1 MTIVDQ
7 FDLKAQ
13 KFNFSRDYFESE
25 DLLKA
30 APVTDFPDHFIT
42 NVAGQLWQ
50 LTKST
55 GVYDNE
61 SKKWTTS
68 PWHQLEFGDKNALT
82 TSGSDNTIS
91 QNGQNLSKIQL
102 NDGAN
107 KVTIDT
113 TGGINI
119 NSFGTGKTGG
129 VTLTNTGLKFDD
141 DSGDEFTVWTT
152 NGATKSI
159 KGIATSGEIEAIQ
172 NKLEGIDDTVVSYVN
187 DKVAG
192 LSQALVFKGSINSN
206 DALLALTPKIGD
218 TYVVGTAGEFAGETC
233 EVGDTLVCTAAK
245 DGDTAAT
252 WIVVQRNIDG
262 AVINGE
268 PEKNWEGALMVGAA
282 GNQVV
287 GITGTEGQIVV
298 ADAEGH
304 PTFANA
310 TFGSA
315 TDVQAAQKAAEAA
328 QATATEAKTTADANA
343 NEITQIKTD
352 LDNKASTDVAT
363 ETTNGL
369 MSAED
374 KKKLG
379 SLQNFTLTAAT
390 ADSLGGVIVPDAST
404 SGLTIKEDGTLTL
417 ESKGAAVS
425 QGLYKIAV
433 DGFGRVTSTE
443 AVSVENDLG
452 ISSLSADDVVK
463 AFNGSDEQK

>member
-417 ESKGAAVS
+417 KSKGAAVS

>member
-1 MTIVDQ
+1 MAMSIVDQ

-25 DLLKA
+25 DLLNA
-30 APVTDFPDHFIT
+30 APKTNFPNHFIT
-42 NVAGQLWQ
+42 NVAGTLYQ
-50 LTKST
+50 LTKTETTSD
-55 GVYDNE
+55 GKIDE
-61 SKKWTTS
+61 SKGTWKK
-68 PWHQLEFGDKNALT
+68 LEFGDKNALT
-82 TSGSDNTIS
+82 ASGDDNTIS
-91 QNGQNLSKIQL
+91 QNGTNLSKIQL
-102 NDGAN
+102 NDGVN

-113 TGGINI
+113 TYGINV
-119 NSFGTGKTGG
+119 NSFGTGQTEG

-141 DSGDEFTVWTT
+141 DSGKNTEVWTT
-152 NGATKSI
+152 DGGKVDISGLPSEGAVS
-159 KGIATSGEIEAIQ
+159 AIQ
-172 NKLEGIDDTVVSYVN
+172 AKLEGIDDTVVSYVN

-192 LSQALVFKGSINSN
+192 LSQALVFKGSIDSN

-233 EVGDTLVCTAAK
+233 EVGDTLVCPAAK
-245 DGDTAAT
+245 NGDTAAT

-287 GITGTEGQIVV
+287 GITGTEGQIVI
-298 ADAEGH
+298 ADADGH
-304 PTFANA
+304 A

-315 TDVQAAQKAAEAA
+315 AAVEAAQKAAEAA
-328 QATATEAKTTADANA
+328 QATATEAKTTADTNA
-343 NEITQIKTD
+343 NEITQIKAD

-390 ADSLGGVIVPDAST
+390 ADSLGGVMIPAN
-404 SGLTIKEDGTLTL
+404 SGLAIQEDGSLSL
-417 ESKGAAVS
+417 EQKTTAVAK
-425 QGLYKIAV
+425 GLYKISV
-433 DGFGRVTSTE
+433 DAFGRVASTDT
-443 AVSVENDLG
+443 VSVETDLG
-452 ISSLSADDVVK
+452 ISSLTTDEVVK
-463 AFNGSDEQK
+463 AFNGDTEKQ

>member
-1 MTIVDQ
+1 MAMSIVDQ

-30 APVTDFPDHFIT
+30 APKTNFPNHIT
-42 NVAGQLWQ
+42 NVAGTLYQ
-50 LTKST
+50 LTKTETTSD
-55 GVYDNE
+55 GKIDE
-61 SKKWTTS
+61 SKGTWKK
-68 PWHQLEFGDKNALT
+68 LEFGDKNALT
-82 TSGSDNTIS
+82 ASGDDNTIS
-91 QNGQNLSKIQL
+91 QNGTNLSKIQL
-102 NDGAN
+102 NDGVN

-113 TGGINI
+113 TYGINI
-119 NSFGTGKTGG
+119 NSFGTGQTGG

-141 DSGDEFTVWTT
+141 NTGDEFTVWTT
-152 NGATKSI
+152 NGETKSI

-192 LSQALVFKGSINSN
+192 LSQALVFKGSIDSN

-245 DGDTAAT
+245 NGDTAAT

-268 PEKNWEGALMVGAA
+268 PEKNWDGALMVGAA

-287 GITGTEGQIVV
+287 GITGTEGQIVI
-298 ADAEGH
+298 ADADGH

-315 TDVQAAQKAAEAA
+315 AAVEAAQKAAEAA
-328 QATATEAKTTADANA
+328 QATATEAKTTADTNA

-374 KKKLG
+374 KKTLG

-443 AVSVENDLG
+443 VVSVENDLG
-452 ISSLSADDVVK
+452 ISSLSTDDVVK
-463 AFNGSDEQK
+463 AFNGSGEQK